1 MAVEKEKQRDI
12 IDQPMMSLTYVGVKN
27 SPIPL
32 VQVQALNLSYSIE
45 RIDPIGTLVIT
56 DPDGVALN
64 SGRYSSGS
72 VVKIKIQES
81 GKKGQDSG
89 KVFEFDDFYI
99 HSKDVTYPFEK
110 AEERSSCVI
119 ILHLV
124 SRWRMQQDRSPHA
137 YPAQIISKNIK
148 NVLDD
153 ASRGFKVKYN
163 KKSIE
168 DTVDFGN
175 KPLYKYGL
183 GDLDWL
189 QQEVLPKCMVDG
201 FRPVYMYLN
210 ESGWFNMKSFK
221 TLASE
226 SPKTALICDFGNFTE
241 EEIAQRGKFLEYR
254 NFTPT
259 SLDELQDLVDRVCK
273 AYTIYSETDN
283 KIYNRVEGLN
293 GETADEKKH
302 YWPINSTFKKII
314 DNFDTKR
321 KIIQFVPYD
330 DFVAYSKFISRD
342 EFKTFTLKGV
352 SEFSVNATLGDVVT
366 VFFDSGNQSVNVFTT
381 NYVVG
386 EINYLFAGD
395 SVKTELN
402 LFLPNYVKGEE
413 EKQTLDTTEVCNT
426 K

>member
-1 MAVEKEKQRDI
+1 MALENEKQRDI
-12 IDQPMMSLTYVGVKN
+12 IDQPIFSITYVGTKT

-32 VQVQALNLSYSIE
+32 NQVKALKLSYSLE
-45 RIDPIGTLVIT
+45 RIDPIGTLIIT

-64 SGRYSSGS
+64 SGKYSSGS
-72 VVKIKIQES
+72 VIKIKIQES

-99 HSKDVTYPFEK
+99 QSKNVTYPFEK
-110 AEERSSCVI
+110 ANERSSCVI

-124 SRWRMQQDRSPHA
+124 TRWRLQQDRNPHA
-137 YPAQIISKNIK
+137 YPAQILSKNIK
-148 NVLDD
+148 QVLDD
-153 ASRGFKVKYN
+153 SSRGFTIKYN

-189 QQEVLPKCMVDG
+189 QREVLPKCMVDG
-201 FRPVYMYLN
+201 YRPVYMYLN
-210 ESGWFNMKSFK
+210 EAGWFNMKSFK
-221 TLASE
+221 TLSNE
-226 SPKTALICDFGNFTE
+226 SPKTALICDFGDFTE
-241 EEIAQRGKFLEYR
+241 EEIGNRGKFLEYR

-259 SLDELQDLVDRVCK
+259 SLDQLSDLIDRVCK
-273 AYTIYSETDN
+273 AYTVYSETDN
-283 KIYNRVEGLN
+283 KIQNKVEGLN
-293 GETADEKKH
+293 GETSDEKKH
-302 YWPINSTFKKII
+302 FWPINPTFKKVI
-314 DNFDTKR
+314 DNFDTGK
-321 KIIQFVPYD
+321 KIVQFVPYE

-342 EFKTFTLKGV
+342 EFRTFNLKGI
-352 SEFSVNATLGDVVT
+352 SSFSVNAQLGDVVA

-386 EINYLFAGD
+386 GIDYIFNGTN
-395 SVKTELN
+395 VRTELD

-413 EKQTLDTTEVCNT
+413 DKQTLDTTEVCDT